1 MGNWTWVITC
11 RVGVAAVRIG
21 ADTSGTRISSRWTCR
36 SLPGRRASHREMA
49 VQTKRI
55 LDNMQI
61 KASCV
66 GVTAF
71 DTSMGR
77 IPLSKLFAIKNCI
90 HCSSGRD
97 ENDKN
102 PHRIVL
108 VGSQI
113 SGPKASSSTTQS
125 NDDIDKNKVSLMY
138 MAICLLLVINF
149 FVLKSYYPIYTKDI

>member
-49 VQTKRI
+49 VQAKRK

-77 IPLSKLFAIKNCI
+77 IPLSRLFALKNCI
-90 HCSSGRD
+90 NCSSSRN
-97 ENDKN
+97 ENDKKSYSV
-102 PHRIVL
+102 IL
-108 VGSQI
+108 VGSHIPEPTVRQVLLNQMTT
-113 SGPKASSSTTQS
+113 ST
-125 NDDIDKNKVSLMY
+125 
-138 MAICLLLVINF
+138 
-149 FVLKSYYPIYTKDI
+149 